1 MLAVR
6 KLGRPLRTYWLAAG
20 GFEGSIEIMA
30 GTKLVL
36 CAVVALSALSA
47 CGGDDKSSNVGQP
60 AATQC
65 APGQYFDGR
74 VCQSQ
79 TGAPG
84 ATTPGA
90 ATMPGAAV
98 PGATPA
104 ATAPAGV
111 PALPV
116 ATASAGPTATPL
128 DPATAQ
134 AVTALIAPLAASA
147 AAPGAKAVGAAIAG
161 QFTQGQSLEQT
172 VQMNPG
178 KCYTIVGV
186 GVPSIQNLDI
196 VLVPSISIPGLP
208 AAVVASDSTVSSNA
222 IVGQQPNCYRWALPM
237 GGTMKVVMTVSQG
250 QGMAAAQVFEK

>member
-1 MLAVR
+1 
-6 KLGRPLRTYWLAAG
+6 
-20 GFEGSIEIMA
+20 MA

-36 CAVVALSALSA
+36 CALVALSALSA
-47 CGGDDKSSNVGQP
+47 CGGDDKTSNVGQP

-74 VCQSQ
+74 ICQSQ
-79 TGAPG
+79 TGAP
-84 ATTPGA
+84 ATATPVAGTPGA
-90 ATMPGAAV
+90 APAAAPGAA
-98 PGATPA
+98 
-104 ATAPAGV
+104 PAGI
-111 PALPV
+111 PGLPV

-134 AVTALIAPLAASA
+134 VVTSLIAPLAASA

-161 QFTQGQSLEQT
+161 NFTQGQSLDQT

-186 GVPSIQNLDI
+186 GVPTIQNLDI
-196 VLVPSISIPGLP
+196 QLVPSISIPGLP
-208 AAVVASDSTVSSNA
+208 AAVVAADSTVGSNA
-222 IVGQQPNCYRWALPM
+222 IVGQQPNCYKWALPM
-237 GGTMKVVMTVSQG
+237 GGTMKVVVTVSQG

>member
-1 MLAVR
+1 
-6 KLGRPLRTYWLAAG
+6 
-20 GFEGSIEIMA
+20 MA

-36 CAVVALSALSA
+36 CGLVALSALSA
-47 CGGDDKSSNVGQP
+47 CGGDDKTSNVGQP

-74 VCQSQ
+74 ICQSQ
-79 TGAPG
+79 TGAP
-84 ATTPGA
+84 ATATPVAGTPGA
-90 ATMPGAAV
+90 APAAAPGAA
-98 PGATPA
+98 
-104 ATAPAGV
+104 PAGI
-111 PALPV
+111 PGLPV

-134 AVTALIAPLAASA
+134 VVTSLIAPLAASA

-161 QFTQGQSLEQT
+161 NFTQGQSLDQT

-186 GVPSIQNLDI
+186 GVPTIQNLDI
-196 VLVPSISIPGLP
+196 QLVPSIAIPGLP
-208 AAVVASDSTVSSNA
+208 AAVVAADSTVGSNA
-222 IVGQQPNCYRWALPM
+222 IVGQQPNCYKWALPM